1 MTYIYICVYTR
12 TPVWPEVS
20 LVNMYLKERQDS
32 KFSLNIKYLWRTI
45 FATPAIFYFWSILFI
60 LILGV
65 KVAEDWKKGLFSWRC
80 CLHCPNPYKHRNKK
94 IITFLT
100 FFYYEE
106 GEVFGKCI
114 CWKVGWINS
123 DAQQFC
129 ILASPL
135 QRKAWSEG
143 KENASK
149 ESLNP
154 SDALNMLLALC
165 IRLFLYFADLLL

>member
-80 CLHCPNPYKHRNKK
+80 CLHCPNPCKHRNIK
-94 IITFLT
+94 IIIFLT

-135 QRKAWSEG
+135 QRKAWSEVFTICYQYFEIR
-143 KENASK
+143 KCIFCENMFRISWI
-149 ESLNP
+149 S
-154 SDALNMLLALC
+154 
-165 IRLFLYFADLLL
+165 